1 MKIRRPSPAMAVA
14 FLALVLALSGTA
26 FAAVN
31 YARNAGAVDG
41 KSAVGSGAS
50 NNRAAGKLV
59 TTRAKGLLKGKIAQQ
74 YLDLHGVA
82 RGGAIATFDRGVSV
96 ADNQTL
102 APDVVGVAFGLG
114 SLSFSCADQ
123 SNVTGREDPSAA
135 VFNLAGALVS
145 TKVARTV
152 GNGNPFVGVLPN
164 GAQHT
169 WTINGSNTFEL
180 HVERPGV
187 NYLVK
192 GTVRQVGANTGDA
205 ACVIYGLTI
214 TA

>member
-1 MKIRRPSPAMAVA
+1 MKIRRPSPAMVVA

-50 NNRAAGKLV
+50 NKRAAGKLV
-59 TTRAKGLLKGKIAQQ
+59 TTRAKGPAKGTIAQK
-74 YLDLHGVA
+74 YLDLHGLA
-82 RGGAIATFDRGVSV
+82 RGGATASFDRGVSV
-96 ADNQTL
+96 ADDQTL
-102 APDVVGVAFGLG
+102 APDVIGVAFGLG

-123 SNVTGREDPSAA
+123 SNVTGREDPSAR
-135 VFNLAGALVS
+135 LAFANQSGVDIN
-145 TKVARTV
+145 VARTV
-152 GNGNPFVGVLPN
+152 GTGNPFVGVLPN

-180 HVERPGV
+180 HVQRQGV
-187 NYLVK
+187 SYFVK

-205 ACVIYGLTI
+205 ACVVYGLTI

>member
-41 KSAVGSGAS
+41 RSAVGSGAS
-50 NNRAAGKLV
+50 NKRAAGKLV
-59 TTRAKGLLKGKIAQQ
+59 TTRAHGPAKGTIAQQ

-82 RGGAIATFDRGVSV
+82 RGGATATFDKGLAV

-102 APDVVGVAFGLG
+102 APEAIGVAFGLG
-114 SLSFSCADQ
+114 TLSVSCADQ
-123 SNVTGREDPSAA
+123 SAIAGREDPSARLTFA
-135 VFNLAGALVS
+135 NQSGVDIN
-145 TKVARTV
+145 VARTV
-152 GNGNPFVGVLPN
+152 GTGNAFLGALPN
-164 GAQHT
+164 GAQHA

-205 ACVIYGLTI
+205 ACLIYGLTI